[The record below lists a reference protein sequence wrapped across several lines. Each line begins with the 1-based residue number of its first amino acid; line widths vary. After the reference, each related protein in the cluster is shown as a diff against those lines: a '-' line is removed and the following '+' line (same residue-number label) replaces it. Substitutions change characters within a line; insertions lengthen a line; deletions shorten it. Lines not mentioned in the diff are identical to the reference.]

1 MEDILEPGRISLGI
15 TGSLSATTFEEAY
28 TFMLYTPGITDCS
41 PAEVD
46 YDATRIGVLHTHFQQ
61 LIDENKIQAASY
73 CISRYGK
80 TFMHGAIGPLS
91 YREERTE
98 PLLPTTVHRIA
109 SITKAIT
116 SVAIAK
122 LVEDGVLRLDLPVG
136 TFLKPFN
143 VEPFAKIDIYS
154 LLTHTS
160 GLFPDCAGS
169 MIPYHKSYWQLIG
182 EYFDS
187 YRPEDGEPDWITAAL
202 SCGVNKK
209 VGEEWQYCSFGFC
222 ILGEIIRKVTGIP
235 AEQYIEEQILKP
247 LGMKDTMWEPTPE
260 LARRFI
266 VRNEMREKQLNELA
280 QGIQPEV
287 SAADKLWESV
297 SSTGGGLSSTP
308 ADLIRFANMLLGMGR
323 LGETRI
329 LGRKAVEKLTTRT
342 LYGVPDY
349 CWGNDVKD
357 RSYGIGLDMRK
368 GPAFFYSEG
377 SYFHEGAGA
386 CCMVMDPA
394 EQLAAVWFVPFKD
407 DNWYA
412 EALFNVTN
420 IIWSGVI

>member
-1 MEDILEPGRISLGI
+1 
-15 TGSLSATTFEEAY
+15 
-28 TFMLYTPGITDCS
+28 
-41 PAEVD
+41 
-46 YDATRIGVLHTHFQQ
+46 
-61 LIDENKIQAASY
+61 
-73 CISRYGK
+73 
-80 TFMHGAIGPLS
+80 MHGAIGPLS

-187 YRPEDGEPDWITAAL
+187 YKPEDGEPDWITAAL

-222 ILGEIIRKVTGIP
+222 ILGEIIRKVTGVP

-260 LARRFI
+260 LAGRFI

-287 SAADKLWESV
+287 SAADKLWETV

>member
-1 MEDILEPGRISLGI
+1 
-15 TGSLSATTFEEAY
+15 
-28 TFMLYTPGITDCS
+28 MLYTPGKTDCS
-41 PAEVD
+41 PAEVQ
-46 YDATRIGVLHTHFQQ
+46 YDASRIDVLHNHFQQ
-61 LIDENKIQAASY
+61 LIDDHKIQAAAY
-73 CISRYGK
+73 CVSRYGK
-80 TFMHGAIGPLS
+80 TFMHGAIGPRS
-91 YREERTE
+91 YRNDPAD
-98 PLLPTTVHRIA
+98 PLLPTSVHQIA
-109 SITKAIT
+109 SITKAVT

-136 TFLKPFN
+136 MFLKPFD
-143 VEPFAKIDIYS
+143 VEPFSRIDIYS

-160 GLFPDCAGS
+160 GLFPDCASS
-169 MIPYHKSYWQLIG
+169 MIPYHKSYWERVG
-182 EYFDS
+182 EYFEQ
-187 YRPEDGEPDWITAAL
+187 YKPEDGELDWITAAL
-202 SCGVNKK
+202 SCGIDKP

-222 ILGEIIRKVTGIP
+222 ILGEIIKKVTGMT

-247 LGMKDTMWEPTPE
+247 LGMNDTTWEPTPE
-260 LARRFI
+260 LAKRFI
-266 VRNEMREKQLNELA
+266 IRSERKEKHWNHVIHGTL
-280 QGIQPEV
+280 PEPPP
-287 SAADKLWESV
+287 AEKLWENV

-308 ADLIRFANMLLGMGR
+308 GDLIRFANMLLGMGT
-323 LGETRI
+323 LDGTRI

-349 CWGNDVKD
+349 CWGNNTKD

-394 EQLAAVWFVPFKD
+394 EQLAAVWFVPFTD

-420 IIWSGVI
+420 IIWSGLS